1 MIKSSRFF
9 FRSMVLFVMAVI
21 LLGSVPPVIA
31 GQGGADFLSDEFYT
45 DQPGSVETADPL
57 ESLNRV
63 VFTFND
69 RMYTWVLEPV
79 ARGYS
84 HVLPSDIRSCFSTF
98 FRNLLEPVRFIN
110 TLLQGRFADSRTVLV
125 RFLINSTCGIY
136 GFADVAAR
144 EFNFPPVEATLG
156 QTLATWGVGDGCY
169 LVVPL
174 YGSSTLRDF
183 VGVVGDG
190 FGMTPYYYP
199 WTRDFGV
206 MAGVYLGKETN
217 RLSLHLGDYEE
228 LKKLSFDPYVAL
240 RDAYFQYRRK
250 QRQHSTSPET
260 LWESGRSDLSKP

>member
-1 MIKSSRFF
+1 MIISSRFF
-9 FRSMVLFVMAVI
+9 SRLIVCAVMVVI
-21 LLGSVPPVIA
+21 LLGSIPPVIA
-31 GQGGADFLSDEFYT
+31 GQGGKVDFLSDNFYT
-45 DQPGSVETADPL
+45 DQPGSVETTDPL

-69 RMYTWVLEPV
+69 RMYTWILEPV

-84 HVLPSDIRSCFSTF
+84 HVLPAAVRACFSSF

-110 TLLQGRFADSRTVLV
+110 TLLQGRFADSKTVLI

-183 VGVVGDG
+183 TGVVIDG

-199 WTRDFGV
+199 WTNDFMV
-206 MAGVYLGKETN
+206 MMGVYLGKETN
-217 RLSLHLGDYEE
+217 RLSLHLGEYEE

-240 RDAYFQYRRK
+240 RDAYFQHRRK
-250 QRQHSTSPET
+250 QRWHSTSPANM
-260 LWESGRSDLSKP
+260 WE